1 MPVNAQL
8 RKKHLHY
15 FNRSDKKKGDN
26 MRIVNSIYDLTCNE
40 IEEIVDFGIYYKHN
54 YKNYLD
60 ACKGKTLLMLFEK
73 TSTRTRVSFESGFSK
88 MGGHAIYLNYGSS
101 NIVLSE
107 LKDEIRYIE
116 RNSDIIMAR
125 LKRNDDF
132 KIISDNV
139 KIPVIN
145 GCCNLFHPCQ
155 VLADLMTIKEKFG
168 TIHGIKLA
176 YIGNRTNVS
185 NDLASAV
192 LKFGGTFSLVPN
204 GIFNGCQSSDEK
216 FVIEEQEK
224 QLLTKGFISSDDLET
239 CIQHSDIVYTDSW
252 INMEDFN
259 DSKKAEENKKIIEKY
274 LPYQLNHRI
283 FNANS
288 NITVMHDMPMHI
300 DYEITRD
307 VIESENSIIFDQ
319 AENRMWAQNALMLI
333 LLNLKN

>member
-1 MPVNAQL
+1 
-8 RKKHLHY
+8 
-15 FNRSDKKKGDN
+15 
-26 MRIVNSIYDLTCNE
+26 MRIVNSIYELTCNE
-40 IEEIVDFGIYYKHN
+40 IEEIIDFGIYYKHN
-54 YKNYLD
+54 YKKYLD

-88 MGGHAIYLNYGSS
+88 MGGHAIYLNYDSS

-116 RNSDIIMAR
+116 RNTDIIMAR

-132 KIISDNV
+132 NIISENV

-168 TIHGIKLA
+168 TIHGMKLA
-176 YIGNRTNVS
+176 YVGNRTNVS

-192 LKFGGTFSLVPN
+192 LKFGGTFYLVPD
-204 GIFNGCQSSDEK
+204 GIFNSCQSPDEK
-216 FVIEEQEK
+216 TVIEKQEA
-224 QLLTKGFISSDDLET
+224 QLLTKGFISSDDMEK
-239 CIQHSDIVYTDSW
+239 CIQQSDIVYTDSW

-259 DSKKAEENKKIIEKY
+259 DPNKTEENRKIIEKY
-274 LPYQLNHRI
+274 LPYQLDHRV
-283 FNANS
+283 FDVNS

-300 DYEITRD
+300 NYEITRD

-319 AENRMWAQNALMLI
+319 AENRMWAQNALILI
-333 LLNLKN
+333 LLNLNKTNE